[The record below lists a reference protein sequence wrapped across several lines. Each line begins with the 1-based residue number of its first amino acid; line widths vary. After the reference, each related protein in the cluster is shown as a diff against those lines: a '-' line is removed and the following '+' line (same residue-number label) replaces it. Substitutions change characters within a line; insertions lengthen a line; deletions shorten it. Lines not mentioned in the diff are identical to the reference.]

1 MKNYLQKRNNTG
13 MSLFDVFDDDFF
25 KPMFLDEQ
33 QDLKTDIKETDTDY
47 ELEVETP
54 GYKKDQIKVSLENGY
69 LTVSCYKEQKEEENG
84 KHSRYLRKEISESC
98 QRSYYVG
105 NDLTQDQI
113 KAKYDNG
120 ILSLT
125 VPKSAPKSSQSNF
138 IEIE

>member
-33 QDLKTDIKETDTDY
+33 QDLKTNIKETDTDY

-69 LTVSCYKEQKEEENG
+69 LKVSYYKAQKEEENG